1 MAGETPVNERAEI
14 TEHGLFW
21 RQDSDQRKLWGT
33 LRIRET
39 NEARLETFGS
49 LIDFEERSAINIIGQ
64 IKGGFGWVTLINCF
78 PVNTKNPVPIRE
90 GETDWSHQTLHV
102 NQAVDGIAF
111 EKGEEV
117 AFEEAILDISTLS
130 RWVDPRLVEAHL
142 AKGDIS
148 PFRTDLSVR
157 EREDETAILNFRGE
171 RIRVSIRFIPKGG
184 SSREGVISRYS
195 VEDHCTL
202 VIETPDGTK
211 LPLESFL
218 SVTGSILNLLS
229 ICCNETPAVK
239 EFLVR
244 YEKQAVPPG
253 RAFVR
258 MRGHSVEQ
266 EKRRG
271 SPSPNFTRIGGAEGL
286 AKWIEVAETYQP
298 LVGLLT
304 SNWFNKDAYHEDKFA
319 RMYTAVE
326 GLITR
331 RAGRNRA
338 RVKFREL
345 AQFMEQMVPGI
356 SNFTKTSVEDW
367 AERVKDI
374 RDQKISHSDPT
385 STVVTDGRDIIMMT
399 NLLYVAGAA
408 FLLREIGLEE
418 QHIEEYV
425 STSKLTLWL
434 SEQQ

>member
-1 MAGETPVNERAEI
+1 MNKREEI
-14 TEHGLFW
+14 NEHGLFW
-21 RQDSDQRKLWGT
+21 RQDNDQRKLWGT
-33 LRIRET
+33 LRISET

-49 LIDFEERSAINIIGQ
+49 LTAFEEHSAINIIGQ

-78 PVNTKNPVPIRE
+78 PVNTQNPFPIRE

-111 EKGEEV
+111 DKDEEI

-130 RWVDPRLVEAHL
+130 KWVEPCLVETHL
-142 AKGDIS
+142 SKGDMT

-157 EREDETAILNFRGE
+157 ERGDETTILNFRGE

-184 SSREGVISRYS
+184 SSHEGAISRYS

-202 VIETPDGTK
+202 VMETPDGTK
-211 LPLESFL
+211 LSLESFL
-218 SVTGSILNLLS
+218 SVAGSILNLLS
-229 ICCNETPAVK
+229 ICCNETPVVND
-239 EFLVR
+239 FLVR
-244 YEKQAVPPG
+244 YEKQEVLPG

-258 MRGHSVEQ
+258 MKGHSVEQ
-266 EKRRG
+266 EKG
-271 SPSPNFTRIGGAEGL
+271 DGFPSPNFNGIGGTEGL
-286 AKWIEVAETYQP
+286 AKWVEVAETYWP
-298 LVGLLT
+298 IVGLLT
-304 SNWFNKDAYHEDKFA
+304 SNWFNKGAYNEDKFA
-319 RMYTAVE
+319 RMFTAVE

-331 RAGRNRA
+331 RAGRNTA
-338 RVKFREL
+338 RVKAKEL
-345 AQFMEQMVPGI
+345 AQFVEQMVPGI
-356 SNFTKTSVEDW
+356 SNFTNTSVEDW

-374 RDQKISHSDPT
+374 RDQRISHSDPV
-385 STVVTDGRDIIMMT
+385 STLVTGGRDIIMMT

-425 STSKLTLWL
+425 GTSKLTLWL